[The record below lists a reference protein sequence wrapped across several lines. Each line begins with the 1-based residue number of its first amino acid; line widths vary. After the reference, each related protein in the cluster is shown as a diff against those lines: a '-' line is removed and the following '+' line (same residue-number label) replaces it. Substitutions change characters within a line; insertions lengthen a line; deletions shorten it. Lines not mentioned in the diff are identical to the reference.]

1 MALNVTPQLGSPWDE
16 DKAMMGRWGLE
27 GMASFEQPNVARK
40 EGARLANQA
49 GVSPATAPTDAS
61 NEVDTTVV

>member
-1 MALNVTPQLGSPWDE
+1 MLLIVGSPWDE

-40 EGARLANQA
+40 EGARLHLGAQ
-49 GVSPATAPTDAS
+49 
-61 NEVDTTVV
+61 DTSLPEGPSQEAQTSV